1 MIDANKKNTQCV
13 YAHGGI
19 CISTVGSITPCCTI
33 TAYRQEPGAPPIK
46 NQKYYIHGDP
56 PMWNENHGETDWWKS
71 LRDNLDNGIKDPRCN
86 KCWDQEE
93 SGIRSMRLGSNER
106 VKLDLV
112 TEHDW
117 AYVDLKLGSKCNL
130 MCNMCDSSS
139 SSLIAKEK
147 WNNYNEGWWHKS
159 GKRKD
164 SKKKIWAD
172 YKQAGFTDELQWWQ
186 NPAFYDKLKS
196 NAEHI
201 RTLKFTGGEPTL
213 IPQVHE
219 VMDYMLETGHS
230 EHIELSLTTN
240 GTYKGTDIYEKM
252 CNFKSAKIN
261 LSVDGTDANYNYIR
275 YPHTWKQWTR
285 NTKQMLLFASDM
297 NISYQFTVSVFNLF
311 NIREFEKWAIEEGR
325 GGKGDLLNL
334 HSNFVYR
341 PKCQNARFLPDD
353 TIQRAVDY
361 LEGGDKISRDAIKHI
376 TNGETGSPKE
386 EQWAL
391 LKYDTELKDRLRP
404 KRPNWDSVDNN
415 MLRLKDLFHGR

>member
-1 MIDANKKNTQCV
+1 MIDANKKNTLCV

-19 CISTVGSITPCCTI
+19 CMSTDGLNKPCCTI
-33 TAYRQEPGAPPIK
+33 FMRSQKEAGTSPIR
-46 NQKYYIHGDP
+46 NVTFGDP

-71 LRDNLDNGIKDPRCN
+71 LRDNLDNGIKDPRCD
-86 KCWDQEE
+86 KCWDQEAA
-93 SGIRSMRLGSNER
+93 GIQSMRLGSNER
-106 VKLDLV
+106 LENDLV
-112 TEHDW
+112 TEHEW
-117 AYVDLKLGSKCNL
+117 SYVDLKLGSKCNL
-130 MCNMCDSSS
+130 MCNMCEAAS

-147 WNNYNEGWWHKS
+147 WNNYKEGWWHKA
-159 GKRKD
+159 GNRKE
-164 SKKKIWAD
+164 KKEKIWAD
-172 YKQAGFTDELQWWQ
+172 YKKAGFTDELQWWQ

-230 EHIELSLTTN
+230 AHIELSLTTN

-252 CNFKSAKIN
+252 CQFKSAKIN

-275 YPHTWKQWTR
+275 YPHTWEQRTR
-285 NTKQMLLFASDM
+285 NTKQLLLFASDIA
-297 NISYQFTVSVFNLF
+297 ISYQFTVSVFNLF
-311 NIREFEKWAIEEGR
+311 NIREFEKWAREEGR
-325 GGKGDLLNL
+325 KDLINL

-341 PKCQNARFLPDD
+341 PKCQNVRFLPDD

-361 LEGGDKISRDAIKHI
+361 LEGGDKISKDAIKHI
-376 TNGETGSPKE
+376 TNGETGMPKE
-386 EQWAL
+386 VQWAQ
-391 LKYDTELKDRLRP
+391 LKDDTELKDRLRP
-404 KRPNWDSVDNN
+404 KRPNWDSIDNN

>member
-1 MIDANKKNTQCV
+1 MMDVNKKNTLCV

-19 CISTVGSITPCCTI
+19 CMSTDGMNKPCCSILTP
-33 TAYRQEPGAPPIK
+33 RN
-46 NQKYYIHGDP
+46 NQP

-71 LRDNLDNGIKDPRCN
+71 LRNNLANGVKDQRCD
-86 KCWDQEE
+86 KCWDQEAA
-93 SGIRSMRLGSNER
+93 GIRSMRLGSNER
-106 VKLDLV
+106 LENDLV
-112 TEHDW
+112 TEHEW
-117 AYVDLKLGSKCNL
+117 SYVDLKLGSKCNL
-130 MCNMCDSSS
+130 MCNMCDAAS

-147 WNNYNEGWWHKS
+147 WNNYKEGWWHKS
-159 GKRKD
+159 GNSKD

-172 YKQAGFTDELQWWQ
+172 YKQAGLTDELQWWQ
-186 NPAFYDKLKS
+186 NPAFYEKIKE
-196 NAEHI
+196 NAKHI

-230 EHIELSLTTN
+230 AHIELSLTTN

-252 CNFKSAKIN
+252 CQFKSAKIN
-261 LSVDGTDANYNYIR
+261 LSVDGTDANYDYIR

-311 NIREFEKWAIEEGR
+311 NIREFEKWVHGEGR
-325 GGKGDLLNL
+325 RDLINY

-341 PKCQNARFLPDD
+341 PKWQNTRFLPDD

-361 LEGGDKISRDAIKHI
+361 LEGGDKIAKDAIKHI
-376 TNGETGSPKE
+376 TNGTTSPKE
-386 EQWAL
+386 LQWGL

-404 KRPNWDSVDNN
+404 KRPNWDTIDNN

>member
-1 MIDANKKNTQCV
+1 MMDVNKKNTLCV

-19 CISTVGSITPCCTI
+19 CMSTDGMNKPCCSILTP
-33 TAYRQEPGAPPIK
+33 RN
-46 NQKYYIHGDP
+46 NQP

-71 LRDNLDNGIKDPRCN
+71 LRNNLANGVKDQRCD
-86 KCWDQEE
+86 KCWDQEAA
-93 SGIRSMRLGSNER
+93 GIRSMRLGSNER
-106 VKLDLV
+106 LENDLV
-112 TEHDW
+112 TEHEW
-117 AYVDLKLGSKCNL
+117 SYVDLKLGSKCNL
-130 MCNMCDSSS
+130 MCNMCDAAS

-147 WNNYNEGWWHKS
+147 WNNHKEGWWHKS
-159 GKRKD
+159 GNSKD

-172 YKQAGFTDELQWWQ
+172 YKQAGLTDELQWWQ
-186 NPAFYDKLKS
+186 NPAFYEKIKE
-196 NAEHI
+196 NAKHI

-230 EHIELSLTTN
+230 SHIELSLTTN

-252 CNFKSAKIN
+252 CQFKSAKIN
-261 LSVDGTDANYNYIR
+261 LSVDGTDANYDYIR

-311 NIREFEKWAIEEGR
+311 NIREFEKWVHEEGR
-325 GGKGDLLNL
+325 RDLINY

-341 PKCQNARFLPDD
+341 PKAQNVRFLPDD

-361 LEGGDKISRDAIKHI
+361 LEGGDKIAKDAIKHI
-376 TNGETGSPKE
+376 TNGTTSPKE
-386 EQWAL
+386 MQWGI
-391 LKYDTELKDRLRP
+391 LKQDTELKDRLRP
-404 KRPNWDSVDNN
+404 KRPNWDTIDNN

>member
-1 MIDANKKNTQCV
+1 
-13 YAHGGI
+13 
-19 CISTVGSITPCCTI
+19 
-33 TAYRQEPGAPPIK
+33 
-46 NQKYYIHGDP
+46 
-56 PMWNENHGETDWWKS
+56 
-71 LRDNLDNGIKDPRCN
+71 
-86 KCWDQEE
+86 
-93 SGIRSMRLGSNER
+93 
-106 VKLDLV
+106 
-112 TEHDW
+112 
-117 AYVDLKLGSKCNL
+117 
-130 MCNMCDSSS
+130 MCDAAS

-147 WNNYNEGWWHKS
+147 WNNYKEGWWHKS
-159 GKRKD
+159 GNSKD

-172 YKQAGFTDELQWWQ
+172 YKQAGLTDELQWWQ
-186 NPAFYDKLKS
+186 NPAFYEKIKE
-196 NAEHI
+196 NAKHI

-230 EHIELSLTTN
+230 SHIELSLTTN

-252 CNFKSAKIN
+252 CQFKSAKIN
-261 LSVDGTDANYNYIR
+261 LSVDGTDANYDYIR

-311 NIREFEKWAIEEGR
+311 NIREFEKWVHGEGR
-325 GGKGDLLNL
+325 RDLINY

-341 PKCQNARFLPDD
+341 PKWQNTRFLPDD

-361 LEGGDKISRDAIKHI
+361 LEGGDKIAKDAIKHI
-376 TNGETGSPKE
+376 TNGTTSPKE
-386 EQWAL
+386 LQWGL

-404 KRPNWDSVDNN
+404 KRPNWDTIDNN